1 MSEKPVMFISH
12 KHVDSAIA
20 DVLRNFI
27 NISSGGRV
35 EVFQSSSPLATSPKV
50 GRSLTQELKK
60 VLRDASV
67 VILLYTDQDQDWT
80 YCMWEMGVASH
91 PEIPETRIILF
102 QCSSSAPAL
111 FADQVNVNAR
121 NAVDIQKF
129 VDDFLTSK
137 DFFPEW
143 GKTVTD
149 FQSHGQE
156 VASAAADLCQK
167 LQPVLPVAFK
177 NAIDWPA
184 YPFLQIELSLEQV
197 KLIQDAKPEERL
209 KVAQS
214 IILKEGTI
222 IDADKFCEQLFGMP
236 SFPTD
241 IKLGDLIENWKSSA
255 VADTNWVDA
264 LCSQITDGAMWK
276 FPKPVLGIMQG
287 VNDQNWYAPQL
298 IRVRKISVRNCMQF
312 DVYFLKI
319 IPSLVKQILPAITA
333 D

>member
-1 MSEKPVMFISH
+1 MNEKPVVFISH

-20 DVLRNFI
+20 DVVRNFI
-27 NISSGGRV
+27 NLSSGGRV
-35 EVFQSSSPLATSPKV
+35 DVFQSSSPMATSPKV
-50 GRSLTQELKK
+50 GRSLTQELRK

-91 PEIPETRIILF
+91 PDIPETRIILF
-102 QCSSSAPAL
+102 QCYSSAPAL
-111 FADQVNVNAR
+111 FSDQVNVNAR
-121 NAVDIQKF
+121 SAVDIQKF

-137 DFFPEW
+137 DFFPDYDTAITE
-143 GKTVTD
+143 

-156 VASAAADLCQK
+156 VASFAADFFQK
-167 LQPVLPVAFK
+167 LQSVIPVILK

-197 KLIQDAKPEERL
+197 ALVQAAKPEARL

-222 IDADKFCEQLFGMP
+222 INADKYCEQLFGMP
-236 SFPTD
+236 SFPPD
-241 IKLGDLIENWKSSA
+241 IKLGDLIENWKSSE

-298 IRVRKISVRNCMQF
+298 IRVRKISVLNCMQF

-319 IPSLVKQILPAITA
+319 IPSLLKELLPTITT

>member
-1 MSEKPVMFISH
+1 MSEKPVLFISH

-27 NISSGGRV
+27 NIYSGGRV
-35 EVFQSSSPLATSPKV
+35 EVFQSSSPVAASPKV
-50 GRSLTQELKK
+50 GRSLTKELKK

-91 PEIPETRIILF
+91 PDTPETRIILF

-111 FADQVNVNAR
+111 FADQVNVNAK
-121 NAVDIQKF
+121 NVVDIQKF

-137 DFFPEW
+137 DFFPECD
-143 GKTVTD
+143 KAVTD

-167 LQPVLPVAFK
+167 LQPVLPVAIK

-197 KLIQDAKPEERL
+197 NLIQASKPEERL

-222 IDADKFCEQLFGMP
+222 INADKYCEQLFGMP
-236 SFPTD
+236 SFPPD
-241 IKLGDLIENWKSSA
+241 IKLGDLIENWKSS
-255 VADTNWVDA
+255 VNADTNWVNA

-298 IRVRKISVRNCMQF
+298 IRARKIDVRNCMQF
-312 DVYFLKI
+312 DIYFLKI
-319 IPSLVKQILPAITA
+319 IPSLLKQILPAITA
-333 D
+333 E